1 MLAAYLQGL
10 LKPSTAY
17 GLRSSLAES
26 VITEGM
32 VYQMHIANYESSMR
46 TDASILSCLT
56 DKAKASTLRTI
67 GMRALRCSE
76 LRSMDI
82 YRLDEASI
90 DLSNKSGL
98 SLYQLYHIAKKCGIL
113 DALGGTEAAKTD
125 E

>member
-10 LKPSTAY
+10 LKPNTTY
-17 GLRSSLAES
+17 GLRSSLAENA
-26 VITEGM
+26 ILEGM
-32 VYQMHIANYESSMR
+32 VYHMHVDNYESSIR

-82 YRLDEASI
+82 YRLDQASS
-90 DLSNKSGL
+90 DLANKSGL